1 MKNIIQIYFVGLFGT
16 ALALPAV
23 AQTLVSGYRIGE
35 HGTETRFVLDAN
47 AAAAHQVFVLADPYR
62 VVVDLPDTAWVLDA
76 AAGTKGRGLVAG
88 FRFGPFRPG
97 VSRLVLDLA
106 GPALVK
112 AAFWLSPRDG
122 KDWRFVI
129 DLAPAERA
137 AFLAA
142 VRNPVAPPEARAPAA
157 PMPRPADPRRTVV
170 LDPGHGGVDP
180 GAIGASGTQEK
191 EVTLGLARLAAARLS
206 ATGRYRV
213 VLTRGD
219 DAFRSLAERVRAA
232 RRENADLFVSIHA
245 DSIHDPKIRGAT
257 VYTLSEKASDR
268 EAEALAAKENRA
280 DVIAGVDLAAHSDEV
295 GAILIDLAQ
304 RETLNQSTRFARLLV
319 GEFHERRLP
328 ARNNH
333 RSAAFRVLTA
343 PDVPSVLFET
353 GYLTNRADEAALAS
367 PAGQRRIAEALA
379 AAIER
384 YFAAEAGPPS
394 AGAR

>member
-1 MKNIIQIYFVGLFGT
+1 MKNFIQIGLAVVLGAF
-16 ALALPAV
+16 LAQPAA

-35 HGTETRFVLDAN
+35 HGTETRFVLDASG
-47 AAAAHQVFVLADPYR
+47 AATHEVFVLADPYR
-62 VVVDLPDTAWVLDA
+62 VVVDLPDTTWALEA
-76 AAGTKGRGLVAG
+76 TAGTKGRGQIAG

-122 KDWRFVI
+122 KGWRFVI

-137 AFLAA
+137 EFLAT
-142 VRNPVAPPEARAPAA
+142 VRKPAAPPEVQIPAV
-157 PMPRPADPRRTVV
+157 PPPRPADPRRTIV

-180 GAIGASGTQEK
+180 GAIGAGGTQEK

-206 ATGRYRV
+206 ATGRYRM
-213 VLTRGD
+213 VLTRDG
-219 DAFRSLAERVRAA
+219 DAFLSLAERVRAA
-232 RRENADLFVSIHA
+232 RRADADLFVSIHA

-280 DVIAGVDLAAHSDEV
+280 DVIAGVDLAGHSDEV

-304 RETLNQSTRFARLLV
+304 RESLNQSTRFARLLV

-328 ARNNH
+328 ARNTH
-333 RSAAFRVLTA
+333 RSAGFRVLTA

-367 PAGQRRIAEALA
+367 PAGQRRIADALA

-384 YFAAEAGPPS
+384 YFATQAGQPTI
-394 AGAR
+394 GAR